1 LLRPNAPV
9 ILYGP
14 GAFFDMQDRFYI
26 AGQLRQIGRLLS
38 VTGENPF
45 KIRAYERAAR
55 ALENITGDFD
65 ALLKERRLTEIVG
78 IGKALA
84 AAIEEIY
91 HSGESALLQQLT
103 DELPP
108 GAAELNGVP
117 GLNLK
122 KIVALHEILAIK
134 SVDDLKTACE
144 KGLVRTVKGFG
155 QKAEAN
161 ILAAIAKLQHG
172 NDRTLISHAR
182 ADVEPLLQYLRG
194 SSEIACCEI
203 AGSLRRCK
211 ETVRRISIVAASTD
225 PKTVTERFLRYPLFA
240 RSDEAGTGH
249 CIARLAG
256 GLEVETHIVTP
267 AQYAAALHYRTGS
280 KDHYAALVDR
290 ARLQGITMSAEGLRG
305 HNGKALKVATEA
317 DIYRR
322 LGLEYIAPELRENE
336 GEIEAAADGSLP
348 NTVVAADIQGMVH
361 CHTTYSD
368 GQNTVEEMARA
379 AEALG
384 MRYITFT
391 DHSPSASYAGG
402 VKIDRLRAQWEEI
415 DRVQDRV
422 RIKLLKGTESDI
434 LADGLLDYPDYILEN
449 FDVIIASIHARH
461 KMNADQMTARL
472 LRALKLPLFKIWGH
486 PLGRLIESRPPF
498 DCHMEQV
505 LDAVA
510 ASRAAIEVNG
520 DPRRLDL
527 EPRWIR
533 AARRRGIKF
542 VVSTDA
548 HSIRNLENLPYGVAM
563 ARRGWLSRDDILNTL
578 PVEKFM
584 DAVHP

>member
-1 LLRPNAPV
+1 
-9 ILYGP
+9 
-14 GAFFDMQDRFYI
+14 MQDRFYI

-38 VTGENPF
+38 VMGENPF

-55 ALENITGDFD
+55 ALENAAGDFD
-65 ALLKERRLTEIVG
+65 ARIKERRLTELDG

-84 AAIEEIY
+84 AVVEEIY
-91 HSGESALLQQLT
+91 HTGESALLQQLS
-103 DELPP
+103 DQLPS
-108 GAAELNGVP
+108 GAVDLNEVP
-117 GLNLK
+117 GLTLK
-122 KIVALHEILAIK
+122 KIVALYESLGIK
-134 SVDDLKTACE
+134 NVDDLKTACE
-144 KGLVRTVKGFG
+144 KGLVRAVKGFG

-161 ILAAIAKLQHG
+161 ILAGIEKLQHR
-172 NDRTLISHAR
+172 DERILISHAL
-182 ADVEPLLQYLRG
+182 ADAQPLLQYLRG
-194 SSEIACCEI
+194 SSEIAHCEI

-211 ETVRRISIVAASTD
+211 ETVRRICIVAASAD
-225 PKTVTERFLRYPLFA
+225 PKTVIERFLRYPLFA
-240 RSDEAGTGH
+240 QSDEAGTDR
-249 CIARLAG
+249 CIGRLAR
-256 GLEVETHIVTP
+256 GLEVELHIVVQ
-267 AQYAAALHYRTGS
+267 AQYAAALHYWTGS

-290 ARLQGITMSAEGLRG
+290 ARSKGIMMSAEGLRVPK
-305 HNGKALKVATEA
+305 GKALKVQSEGE
-317 DIYRR
+317 IYRR
-322 LGLEYIAPELRENE
+322 LGLEYIAPELRENQ
-336 GEIEAAADGSLP
+336 GEIEAAANGSLP
-348 NTVVAADIQGMVH
+348 KSIVADDIQGMVH

-402 VKIDRLRAQWEEI
+402 VKIDRLWAQWEEI
-415 DRVQDRV
+415 DRVQERV

-434 LADGLLDYPDYILEN
+434 IEDGLLDYPDYILEK
-449 FDVIIASIHARH
+449 FDVIIASIHTRH

-472 LRALKLPLFKIWGH
+472 VRALKLPLFKIWGH

-498 DCHMEQV
+498 ECRMDEV

-510 ASRAAIEVNG
+510 ASPAAIEVNG

-533 AARRRGIKF
+533 AARQRGIKF

-563 ARRGWLSRDDILNTL
+563 ARRGWLSREDILNTL
-578 PVEKFM
+578 PVDDFM
-584 DAVHP
+584 DAVRP

>member
-1 LLRPNAPV
+1 MA
-9 ILYGP
+9 IWSSSS
-14 GAFFDMQDRFYI
+14 MQDRFYI

-38 VTGENPF
+38 VMGENPF

-55 ALENITGDFD
+55 ALENIAGDFD
-65 ALLKERRLTEIVG
+65 ARIKQGRLTEIDG

-84 AAIEEIY
+84 AVVEEIY
-91 HSGESALLQQLT
+91 HSGESALLRHLSDT
-103 DELPP
+103 LPT
-108 GAAELNGVP
+108 GAVELNEVP
-117 GLNLK
+117 GLTLK
-122 KIVALHEILAIK
+122 KIVALHETLGIK

-144 KGLVRTVKGFG
+144 KGLVRAVKGFG

-161 ILAAIAKLQHG
+161 ILVGIEKLRHRQ
-172 NDRTLISHAR
+172 DRTLISHAL
-182 ADVEPLLQYLRG
+182 AEAEPLLQYLRA
-194 SSEIACCEI
+194 SSEIAQCEI
-203 AGSLRRCK
+203 AGSLRRRK
-211 ETVRRISIVAASTD
+211 ETVRRICIVAASPE

-240 RSDEAGTGH
+240 QSDEAGAGRCIGH
-249 CIARLAG
+249 LAR
-256 GLEVETHIVTP
+256 GLEVELHIVPP
-267 AQYAAALHYRTGS
+267 AEYAAALHYWTGS
-280 KDHYAALVDR
+280 KDHYAALVDC
-290 ARLQGITMSAEGLRG
+290 ARSQGILISAEGLRG
-305 HNGKALKVATEA
+305 PKGKALKVETEG

-322 LGLEYIAPELRENE
+322 LGLEYIAPELRENQ
-336 GEIEAAADGSLP
+336 GEIEAAAIGSLP
-348 NTVVAADIQGMVH
+348 ETVVAEDIQGMVH

-379 AEALG
+379 AEVLG
-384 MRYITFT
+384 MQYITFT
-391 DHSPSASYAGG
+391 DHSPTASYAGG

-415 DRVQDRV
+415 DRVQERV

-434 LADGLLDYPDYILEN
+434 LEDGLLDYPDYILEK
-449 FDVIIASIHARH
+449 FDIIIASIHARH

-498 DCHMEQV
+498 ECRMDEV

-510 ASRAAIEVNG
+510 AARAAIEVNG

-533 AARRRGIKF
+533 AARQRGIKF

-563 ARRGWLSRDDILNTL
+563 ARRGWLSRADILNTL
-578 PVEKFM
+578 PVDEFL
-584 DAVHP
+584 DAVRP

>member
-1 LLRPNAPV
+1 
-9 ILYGP
+9 
-14 GAFFDMQDRFYI
+14 MQDRFYI

-38 VTGENPF
+38 VMGENPF

-55 ALENITGDFD
+55 ALENAAGDFD
-65 ALLKERRLTEIVG
+65 ARIKERRLTELDG

-84 AAIEEIY
+84 AVVEEIY
-91 HSGESALLQQLT
+91 HTGESALLQQLS
-103 DELPP
+103 DQLPS
-108 GAAELNGVP
+108 GAVELNEVP
-117 GLNLK
+117 GLTLN
-122 KIVALHEILAIK
+122 KIVALYESLGIK
-134 SVDDLKTACE
+134 NVDDLKTACE
-144 KGLVRTVKGFG
+144 KGLVRAVKGFG

-161 ILAAIAKLQHG
+161 ILAGIEKLQHR
-172 NDRTLISHAR
+172 DERILISHAL
-182 ADVEPLLQYLRG
+182 ADAQPLLQYLRG
-194 SSEIACCEI
+194 SSEIAHCEI

-211 ETVRRISIVAASTD
+211 ETVRRICIVAASVD
-225 PKTVTERFLRYPLFA
+225 PKTVIERFLRYPLFA
-240 RSDEAGTGH
+240 QSDEAGTDRCLG
-249 CIARLAG
+249 RLAR
-256 GLEVETHIVTP
+256 GLEVELHIVAQ
-267 AQYAAALHYRTGS
+267 AQYAAALHYWTGS

-290 ARLQGITMSAEGLRG
+290 ARSKGIMMSAEGLRVPK
-305 HNGKALKVATEA
+305 GKALKIQSEGE
-317 DIYRR
+317 IYRR
-322 LGLEYIAPELRENE
+322 LGLEYIAPELRENQ
-336 GEIEAAADGSLP
+336 GEIEAAANGSLP
-348 NTVVAADIQGMVH
+348 KSIVADDIQGMVH

-402 VKIDRLRAQWEEI
+402 VKIDRLWAQWEEI
-415 DRVQDRV
+415 DRVQERV

-434 LADGLLDYPDYILEN
+434 IEDGLLDYPDYILEK
-449 FDVIIASIHARH
+449 FDVIIASIHTRH

-472 LRALKLPLFKIWGH
+472 VRALKLPLFKIWGH

-498 DCHMEQV
+498 ECHMDEV

-510 ASRAAIEVNG
+510 ASPAAIEVNG

-533 AARRRGIKF
+533 AARQRGIKF

-563 ARRGWLSRDDILNTL
+563 ARRGWLSREDILNTL
-578 PVEKFM
+578 PADDFM
-584 DAVHP
+584 DAVRP

>member
-1 LLRPNAPV
+1 
-9 ILYGP
+9 
-14 GAFFDMQDRFYI
+14 MQDRFYI

-38 VTGENPF
+38 VMGENPF

-55 ALENITGDFD
+55 ALENAVGDFD
-65 ALLKERRLTEIVG
+65 ARVKGERLTEIDG

-84 AAIEEIY
+84 AVVEEIY
-91 HSGESALLQQLT
+91 HTGESALLQQLSAQ
-103 DELPP
+103 LPT
-108 GAAELNGVP
+108 GAVDLNQVP
-117 GLNLK
+117 GLTLK
-122 KIVALHEILAIK
+122 KIVALHESLGIK

-144 KGLVRTVKGFG
+144 KGLVRAVKGFG

-161 ILAAIAKLQHG
+161 ILAGIEKLQHRK
-172 NDRTLISHAR
+172 DRTLISHAL
-182 ADVEPLLQYLRG
+182 ADAEPLLQYLRA
-194 SSEIACCEI
+194 SSEVAHCEI
-203 AGSLRRCK
+203 AGALRRCR
-211 ETVRRISIVAASTD
+211 ETVRRICIVAASADLQITI
-225 PKTVTERFLRYPLFA
+225 ERFLRYPLFA
-240 RSDEAGTGH
+240 QSDETGGG
-249 CIARLAG
+249 CCVGRLPR
-256 GLEVETHIVTP
+256 GLEVELHIVAP
-267 AQYAAALHYRTGS
+267 AQYAVALHYWTGS
-280 KDHYAALVDR
+280 KDHYAALLDR
-290 ARLQGITMSAEGLRG
+290 ARSQGIMMSAEVLRG
-305 HNGKALKVATEA
+305 PKGKALKVETEG

-322 LGLEYIAPELRENE
+322 LALEYIVPELRENQ
-336 GEIEAAADGSLP
+336 GEIEAAASGSLP
-348 NTVVAADIQGMVH
+348 NAVIAEDIQGMVH

-391 DHSPSASYAGG
+391 DHSPTASYAGG

-415 DRVQDRV
+415 DRVQERV

-434 LADGLLDYPDYILEN
+434 LEDGLLDYPDYILEK
-449 FDVIIASIHARH
+449 FDIIIASIHARH

-498 DCHMEQV
+498 ECHMDEV

-527 EPRWIR
+527 EPRWIL
-533 AARRRGIKF
+533 AARQRGIRF

-548 HSIRNLENLPYGVAM
+548 HSLKNLENLPYGVAM
-563 ARRGWLSRDDILNTL
+563 ARRGWLAREDILNTL
-578 PVEKFM
+578 AVDEFM
-584 DAVHP
+584 DAVRP

>member
-1 LLRPNAPV
+1 
-9 ILYGP
+9 
-14 GAFFDMQDRFYI
+14 MQDRFYI
-26 AGQLRQIGRLLS
+26 AGQLRQIGRLFS
-38 VTGENPF
+38 VMGENPF

-65 ALLKERRLTEIVG
+65 ARIKERRLTEIEG

-84 AAIEEIY
+84 AVIEEIY
-91 HSGESALLQQLT
+91 HSGESSLLQQLT

-108 GAAELNGVP
+108 GAAELNQVP
-117 GLNLK
+117 GLTLK
-122 KIVALHEILAIK
+122 KIIALHETLGIK

-144 KGLVRTVKGFG
+144 KGLVRAVKGFG

-161 ILAAIAKLQHG
+161 VLAGIEKLQHRD
-172 NDRTLISHAR
+172 DRILISHAR
-182 ADVEPLLQYLRG
+182 ADAEPLLQYLRG
-194 SSEIACCEI
+194 SSEIACCEV
-203 AGSLRRCK
+203 AGALRRCK

-225 PKTVTERFLRYPLFA
+225 PKTVTERFLRYPLFT

-249 CIARLAG
+249 CVARLAR
-256 GLEVETHIVTP
+256 GLEVEIHIVTP
-267 AQYAAALHYRTGS
+267 TGYAAALHYWTGS
-280 KDHYAALVDR
+280 KDHYSALVDR

-305 HNGKALKVATEA
+305 STGKALKVETEA
-317 DIYRR
+317 NIYRR
-322 LGLEYIAPELRENE
+322 LGLEYIAPELRENQ
-336 GEIEAAADGSLP
+336 GEIEAAATGSLP
-348 NTVVAADIQGMVH
+348 KTVVVEDIQGMIH

-384 MRYITFT
+384 MHYITFT

-415 DRVQDRV
+415 DRVQERV

-434 LADGLLDYPDYILEN
+434 LEDGLLDYPDYILEK
-449 FDVIIASIHARH
+449 FDVIIASIHTRH

-472 LRALKLPLFKIWGH
+472 LRALKLPVFKIWGH

-498 DCHMEQV
+498 DCHMDEV

-563 ARRGWLSRDDILNTL
+563 ARRGWLSRDDILNSL

-584 DAVHP
+584 EAVHP

>member
-1 LLRPNAPV
+1 
-9 ILYGP
+9 
-14 GAFFDMQDRFYI
+14 MQDRFYI

-38 VTGENPF
+38 VMGENPF

-55 ALENITGDFD
+55 ALENVACDLD
-65 ALLKERRLTEIVG
+65 AQIKQGRLTEIDG

-84 AAIEEIY
+84 AVVEEIY
-91 HSGESALLQQLT
+91 HSGESALLQQLS
-103 DELPP
+103 DQLPT
-108 GAAELNGVP
+108 GAVDLNEVP
-117 GLNLK
+117 GLTLK
-122 KIVALHEILAIK
+122 KIVALHESLGIK

-144 KGLVRTVKGFG
+144 KGLVRAVKGFG

-161 ILAAIAKLQHG
+161 ILAAIEKLQHRQ
-172 NDRTLISHAR
+172 DRTLIAHAL
-182 ADVEPLLQYLRG
+182 ADAEPLLKYLRA
-194 SSEIACCEI
+194 SSEIAHCEI
-203 AGSLRRCK
+203 AGSLRRRK
-211 ETVRRISIVAASTD
+211 ETVRRIYVVAASED
-225 PKTVTERFLRYPLFA
+225 SKAVTERFLRYPLFVQ
-240 RSDEAGTGH
+240 SDEAGTGI
-249 CIARLAG
+249 CTGRLAR
-256 GLEVETHIVTP
+256 GLEVELHIVP
-267 AQYAAALHYRTGS
+267 PGQYAASLHYWTGS
-280 KDHYAALVDR
+280 KNHYAALIDC
-290 ARLQGITMSAEGLRG
+290 ARSIGIMMSAEGMRG
-305 HNGKALKVATEA
+305 PKGTALKIQSEGE
-317 DIYRR
+317 IYRR
-322 LGLEYIAPELRENE
+322 LGLEYIAPELRENQ
-336 GEIEAAADGSLP
+336 GEIEAAANGRLP
-348 NTVVAADIQGMVH
+348 ETVVAEDIQGMIH

-379 AEALG
+379 AEAMG

-391 DHSPSASYAGG
+391 DHSPTASYAGG

-415 DRVQDRV
+415 DRVQERV

-434 LADGLLDYPDYILEN
+434 LEDGLLDYPDYILEK

-498 DCHMEQV
+498 ECRMDEV

-510 ASRAAIEVNG
+510 ASPAAIEVNG

-533 AARRRGIKF
+533 AARQRGIKF

-563 ARRGWLSRDDILNTL
+563 ARRGWLSRADVLNTL
-578 PVEKFM
+578 PVEAFM
-584 DAVHP
+584 DAVRP

>member
-1 LLRPNAPV
+1 
-9 ILYGP
+9 
-14 GAFFDMQDRFYI
+14 MQDRFYI

-38 VTGENPF
+38 VMGENPF

-55 ALENITGDFD
+55 ALENIAGDFD
-65 ALLKERRLTEIVG
+65 ARIKQGRLTEIDG

-84 AAIEEIY
+84 AVVEEIY
-91 HSGESALLQQLT
+91 HSGESALLQQLS
-103 DELPP
+103 DQLPA
-108 GAAELNGVP
+108 GAVELNEVP
-117 GLNLK
+117 GLTLK
-122 KIVALHEILAIK
+122 KIVALHESLGIK
-134 SVDDLKTACE
+134 SVDDLKTACD
-144 KGLVRTVKGFG
+144 KGLVRAVKGFG

-161 ILAAIAKLQHG
+161 ILAGIEKLQHRE
-172 NDRTLISHAR
+172 DRTLISHAL
-182 ADVEPLLQYLRG
+182 AAVEPLLQYLRA
-194 SSEIACCEI
+194 SPEIAQCEI

-211 ETVRRISIVAASTD
+211 ETVRRICLVAASAD

-240 RSDEAGTGH
+240 QSDEAGTAR
-249 CIARLAG
+249 CIGRLG
-256 GLEVETHIVTP
+256 RGLEVELHIAAP
-267 AQYAAALHYRTGS
+267 SHYAFALHYWTGS
-280 KDHYAALVDR
+280 KDHYAALLDR
-290 ARLQGITMSAEGLRG
+290 ARSQGITMSAGGLRG
-305 HNGKALKVATEA
+305 LKGKALKVESES

-322 LGLEYIAPELRENE
+322 LGLEYIAPELRENQ
-336 GEIEAAADGSLP
+336 GEIEAAATASLP
-348 NTVVAADIQGMVH
+348 ETVVAEDIKGMVH

-368 GQNTVEEMARA
+368 GQNTVEDMARA

-384 MRYITFT
+384 MQYITFT
-391 DHSPSASYAGG
+391 DHSPTASYAGG

-415 DRVQDRV
+415 DRVQERV

-434 LADGLLDYPDYILEN
+434 LEDGLLDYPDYILEK
-449 FDVIIASIHARH
+449 FDIIIASIHTRH

-472 LRALKLPLFKIWGH
+472 LRALKLPFFKIWGH

-498 DCHMEQV
+498 ECRMDEV

-548 HSIRNLENLPYGVAM
+548 HSTRNLENLPYGVAM
-563 ARRGWLSRDDILNTL
+563 ARRGWLSRADILNTL
-578 PVEKFM
+578 PVEEFM

>member
-1 LLRPNAPV
+1 
-9 ILYGP
+9 
-14 GAFFDMQDRFYI
+14 MQDRFYI

-55 ALENITGDFD
+55 ALENMTGDFD
-65 ALLKERRLTEIVG
+65 ALLKERRLTEIGG

-91 HSGESALLQQLT
+91 HSGESNFLQQLT

-108 GAAELNGVP
+108 GAAELNEVP
-117 GLNLK
+117 GLNIK
-122 KIVALHEILAIK
+122 KIVALHETLGIQ
-134 SVDDLKTACE
+134 SVDDLKKACE

-172 NDRTLISHAR
+172 DDRTLISHAR
-182 ADVEPLLQYLRG
+182 ADAEPLLQYLRG

-211 ETVRRISIVAASTD
+211 ETVRRISIVAASAD

-249 CIARLAG
+249 CVACLAR
-256 GLEVETHIVTP
+256 GLEVEIHVVTP
-267 AQYAAALHYRTGS
+267 AQYAAALHYWTGS

-305 HNGKALKVATEA
+305 QNGKALKVATEA

-322 LGLEYIAPELRENE
+322 LGLEYIAPELRESE

-348 NTVVAADIQGMVH
+348 NTVAARDIQGMVH

-415 DRVQDRV
+415 DRVQERV

-434 LADGLLDYPDYILEN
+434 LEDGLLDYPDYILEN
-449 FDVIIASIHARH
+449 FDVIIASIHTRH

-498 DCHMEQV
+498 DCHMEEV

>member
-1 LLRPNAPV
+1 
-9 ILYGP
+9 
-14 GAFFDMQDRFYI
+14 MQDRFYI

-38 VTGENPF
+38 VIGENPF

-55 ALENITGDFD
+55 ALENVAGDFD
-65 ALLKERRLTEIVG
+65 ARIKEGRLTEIDG

-84 AAIEEIY
+84 TVIKEIY
-91 HSGESALLQQLT
+91 DSGESALLQQLS
-103 DELPP
+103 DQLPA
-108 GAAELNGVP
+108 GAAELNEVP
-117 GLNLK
+117 GLTLK
-122 KIVALHEILAIK
+122 KIITLHESLGIK

-144 KGLVRTVKGFG
+144 KGLIQAVKGFG

-161 ILAAIAKLQHG
+161 ILAAIAKLQHR
-172 NDRTLISHAR
+172 DERTLISHAR
-182 ADVEPLLQYLRG
+182 ADAESLLQYLQA
-194 SSEIACCEI
+194 SSEIARCEI

-211 ETVRRISIVAASTD
+211 ETVRRVSIVAASAD
-225 PKTVTERFLRYPLFA
+225 PESVTERFLRYPLFA
-240 RSDEAGTGH
+240 QSGEAGPGR
-249 CIARLAG
+249 CIARLAR
-256 GLEVETHIVTP
+256 GLDVELHIVRP
-267 AQYAAALHYRTGS
+267 ARYAAALHHWTGS

-290 ARLQGITMSAEGLRG
+290 ARAKGIMMSAEGLRG
-305 HNGKALKVATEA
+305 PTGKALKVETEG

-322 LGLEYIAPELRENE
+322 LGLEYIAPELRENQ
-336 GEIEAAADGSLP
+336 GEIEAAATGSLP
-348 NTVVAADIQGMVH
+348 KTVVIDDIQGMIH

-391 DHSPSASYAGG
+391 DHSPTASYAGG

-415 DRVQDRV
+415 DRVQERV

-434 LADGLLDYPDYILEN
+434 LEDGVLDYPDYILEK
-449 FDVIIASIHARH
+449 FEVIIASIHTRH
-461 KMNADQMTARL
+461 KMNEDQMTARL

-498 DCHMEQV
+498 ECRMDEV

-510 ASRAAIEVNG
+510 VSRAAIEVNG

-533 AARRRGIKF
+533 AARERGIKF

-578 PVEKFM
+578 SVEEFV

>member
-1 LLRPNAPV
+1 
-9 ILYGP
+9 
-14 GAFFDMQDRFYI
+14 MQDRFYI

-38 VTGENPF
+38 VMGENPF

-55 ALENITGDFD
+55 ALENGSDDFD
-65 ALLKERRLTEIVG
+65 ARIKERRLTEIDG

-84 AAIEEIY
+84 AVVEEIY
-91 HSGESALLQQLT
+91 HSGESALLQQLS
-103 DELPP
+103 DQLPT
-108 GAAELNGVP
+108 GAVDLNEVP
-117 GLNLK
+117 GLTLK
-122 KIVALHEILAIK
+122 KIVALHESLGIK

-144 KGLVRTVKGFG
+144 KGLVRAVKGFG
-155 QKAEAN
+155 PKAEAN
-161 ILAAIAKLQHG
+161 ILANIEKLQHRE
-172 NDRTLISHAR
+172 DRILISHAL
-182 ADVEPLLQYLRG
+182 AEAEPLLQYLRA
-194 SSEIACCEI
+194 SWEIVHCQI

-211 ETVRRISIVAASTD
+211 ETVRRICLVAASAE

-240 RSDEAGTGH
+240 QSDQTGPGR
-249 CIARLAG
+249 CSARLAR
-256 GLEVETHIVTP
+256 GLEVELHIVAP
-267 AQYAAALHYRTGS
+267 AAYAAALHYWTGS
-280 KDHYAALVDR
+280 KEHCTALEDH
-290 ARLQGITMSAEGLRG
+290 ARSKGIMLSAEGLRG
-305 HNGKALKVATEA
+305 PKGKALKVETEG

-322 LGLEYIAPELRENE
+322 LGLKYIAPELRENH

-348 NTVVAADIQGMVH
+348 IAVISEDIQGMVH

-368 GQNTVEEMARA
+368 GQNSVEEMARA
-379 AEALG
+379 AEAMG
-384 MRYITFT
+384 MKYITFT
-391 DHSPSASYAGG
+391 DHSPTASYAGG

-415 DRVQDRV
+415 DRVQERV

-434 LADGLLDYPDYILEN
+434 LEDGLLDYPDYILEK

-472 LRALKLPLFKIWGH
+472 LRALRLPWFKIWGH

-498 DCHMEQV
+498 ECRMDEV

-533 AARRRGIKF
+533 AARQRGIKF

-563 ARRGWLSRDDILNTL
+563 ARRGWLSCDDILNTL
-578 PVEKFM
+578 PVEDFM
-584 DAVHP
+584 HAVRP

>member
-1 LLRPNAPV
+1 
-9 ILYGP
+9 
-14 GAFFDMQDRFYI
+14 MQDRFYI
-26 AGQLRQIGRLLS
+26 AGQLRQIGRLLG
-38 VTGENPF
+38 VMGENPF

-55 ALENITGDFD
+55 ALESAAGDFD
-65 ALLKERRLTEIVG
+65 ARVKGGRLTEIDG

-84 AAIEEIY
+84 AVVEEIY
-91 HSGESALLQQLT
+91 HSGESALLQQLS
-103 DELPP
+103 EQLPT
-108 GAAELNGVP
+108 GAVDLNQVP
-117 GLNLK
+117 GLTLK
-122 KIVALHEILAIK
+122 KIVALHESLAIK

-144 KGLVRTVKGFG
+144 KGLVRAVKGFG

-161 ILAAIAKLQHG
+161 ILAGIEKLQHRK
-172 NDRTLISHAR
+172 DRTLISHAL
-182 ADVEPLLQYLRG
+182 ADARPLLQYLRA
-194 SSEIACCEI
+194 SSEIARCEI

-211 ETVRRISIVAASTD
+211 ETVRRICIVAASAD
-225 PKTVTERFLRYPLFA
+225 PKNVIERFLRYPLFA
-240 RSDEAGTGH
+240 QSDEAGTNRCVG
-249 CIARLAG
+249 CLAR
-256 GLEVETHIVTP
+256 GLEVELHIVAP
-267 AQYAAALHYRTGS
+267 AQYAAALHYWTGS

-290 ARLQGITMSAEGLRG
+290 ARSQGIMMSAEGLRG
-305 HNGKALKVATEA
+305 PKGKALKVETEG

-322 LGLEYIAPELRENE
+322 LALEYIVPELRENQ
-336 GEIEAAADGSLP
+336 GEIEAAASGGLP
-348 NTVVAADIQGMVH
+348 NAVVAEDIQGMVH

-391 DHSPSASYAGG
+391 DHSPTASYAGG

-415 DRVQDRV
+415 DRVQERV

-434 LADGLLDYPDYILEN
+434 LEDGLLDYPDYILEK
-449 FDVIIASIHARH
+449 FDIIIASIHARH

-498 DCHMEQV
+498 ECHMDEV

-527 EPRWIR
+527 EPRWIL
-533 AARRRGIKF
+533 AARQRGIRF

-548 HSIRNLENLPYGVAM
+548 HSLKNLENLPYGVAM
-563 ARRGWLSRDDILNTL
+563 ARRGWLAREDILNTL
-578 PVEKFM
+578 PVDEFM
-584 DAVHP
+584 DAVRP

>member
-1 LLRPNAPV
+1 
-9 ILYGP
+9 
-14 GAFFDMQDRFYI
+14 MQDRFYI

-38 VTGENPF
+38 VMGENPF

-55 ALENITGDFD
+55 ALENVTGDFD
-65 ALLKERRLTEIVG
+65 ARIKQGRLIEIEG

-84 AAIEEIY
+84 AVVEEIY
-91 HSGESALLQQLT
+91 HTGESALLQQLC

-108 GAAELNGVP
+108 GAVDLNDVP
-117 GLNLK
+117 GLTLK
-122 KIVALHEILAIK
+122 KIVALHESLGIK
-134 SVDDLKTACE
+134 SIDDLKTACE
-144 KGLVRTVKGFG
+144 KGLVRAVKGFG

-161 ILAAIAKLQHG
+161 ILAGIEKLQHRE
-172 NDRTLISHAR
+172 DRTLISHAL
-182 ADVEPLLQYLRG
+182 ADAQPLLQYLRA
-194 SSEIACCEI
+194 SAEIVHCEI

-211 ETVRRISIVAASTD
+211 ETVRRICIVAASAD
-225 PKTVTERFLRYPLFA
+225 PKSVTERFLRYPIFA
-240 RSDEAGTGH
+240 QSDEAGMGR
-249 CIARLAG
+249 CIGRLAR
-256 GLEVETHIVTP
+256 GLEVELHIV
-267 AQYAAALHYRTGS
+267 ARADYAAALHYWTGS
-280 KDHYAALVDR
+280 KIHYATLVDR
-290 ARLQGITMSAEGLRG
+290 ARSKGLTLSAEGLRG
-305 HNGKALKVATEA
+305 PKGKALKVETEA

-322 LGLEYIAPELRENE
+322 LGLKYIAPELRENQ
-336 GEIEAAADGSLP
+336 GEIEAAATGTLP
-348 NTVVAADIQGMVH
+348 ETVVAHDIQGMVH
-361 CHTTYSD
+361 CHTNYSD

-391 DHSPSASYAGG
+391 DHSPTASYAGG

-415 DRVQDRV
+415 DRVQERV

-434 LADGLLDYPDYILEN
+434 LEDGLLDYPDYILEK

-498 DCHMEQV
+498 ECHMDEV

-533 AARRRGIKF
+533 AARQRGIKF

-548 HSIRNLENLPYGVAM
+548 HSLKNLENLPYGVAM
-563 ARRGWLSRDDILNTL
+563 ARRGWLSRHDILNTL
-578 PVEKFM
+578 SVEDFM
-584 DAVHP
+584 HAVQP

>member
-1 LLRPNAPV
+1 
-9 ILYGP
+9 
-14 GAFFDMQDRFYI
+14 MQDRFYI
-26 AGQLRQIGRLLS
+26 ASQLRQIARLLS
-38 VTGENPF
+38 VRGENPF

-55 ALENITGDFD
+55 ALENLTGDFD
-65 ALLKERRLTEIVG
+65 ARIKQGRLIEIEG

-84 AAIEEIY
+84 AVVEQIY
-91 HSGESALLQQLT
+91 HTGESALLQQLS

-108 GAAELNGVP
+108 GAVDLNGVP
-117 GLNLK
+117 GLTLK
-122 KIVALHEILAIK
+122 KIVALHESLGIK
-134 SVDDLKTACE
+134 SIDDLKTACE
-144 KGLVRTVKGFG
+144 KGLLRAVKGFG

-161 ILAAIAKLQHG
+161 ILASIEKLQHRE
-172 NDRTLISHAR
+172 DRTLISHAL
-182 ADVEPLLQYLRG
+182 ADAQPLLQYLRA
-194 SSEIACCEI
+194 SSEIAHCEI

-211 ETVRRISIVAASTD
+211 ETVRRICIVAASTD
-225 PKTVTERFLRYPLFA
+225 PKSVTERFLRYPLFA
-240 RSDEAGTGH
+240 QSDEAGMGR
-249 CIARLAG
+249 CIGRLAR
-256 GLEVETHIVTP
+256 GLEIELHIVAP
-267 AQYAAALHYRTGS
+267 ADYVAALHYWTGS
-280 KDHYAALVDR
+280 KVHYATLVDR
-290 ARLQGITMSAEGLRG
+290 ARSKGIVLSAEGLRG
-305 HNGKALKVATEA
+305 LKGKPLKVETEG

-322 LGLEYIAPELRENE
+322 LALEYIAPELRENQ
-336 GEIEAAADGSLP
+336 GEIEAAATGTLP
-348 NTVVAADIQGMVH
+348 ETVVIHDIQGMVH

-391 DHSPSASYAGG
+391 DHSPTASYAGG

-434 LADGLLDYPDYILEN
+434 LDDGLLDYPDYILEK
-449 FDVIIASIHARH
+449 FDIIIASIHTRH

-498 DCHMEQV
+498 ECHMDEV

-533 AARRRGIKF
+533 AARQRGIRF

-548 HSIRNLENLPYGVAM
+548 HSLKNLENLPYGVAM
-563 ARRGWLSRDDILNTL
+563 ARRGWLARGDILNTL
-578 PVEKFM
+578 PVDEFM
-584 DAVHP
+584 DAVRP

>member
-1 LLRPNAPV
+1 
-9 ILYGP
+9 
-14 GAFFDMQDRFYI
+14 MQDRFYI

-38 VTGENPF
+38 VMGENPF

-55 ALENITGDFD
+55 ALENAAGDFD
-65 ALLKERRLTEIVG
+65 ARIKERRLTELDG

-84 AAIEEIY
+84 AVVEEIY
-91 HSGESALLQQLT
+91 HTGESALLQQLS
-103 DELPP
+103 DQLPS
-108 GAAELNGVP
+108 GAVELNEVP
-117 GLNLK
+117 GLTLK
-122 KIVALHEILAIK
+122 KIVALYESLGIK
-134 SVDDLKTACE
+134 NVDDLKTACE
-144 KGLVRTVKGFG
+144 KGLVRAVKGFG

-161 ILAAIAKLQHG
+161 ILAGIEKLQHR
-172 NDRTLISHAR
+172 DERILISHAL
-182 ADVEPLLQYLRG
+182 ADAQPLLQYLRG
-194 SSEIACCEI
+194 SSEIAHCEI

-211 ETVRRISIVAASTD
+211 ETVRRICIVAASAD
-225 PKTVTERFLRYPLFA
+225 PKTVIERFLRYPLFA
-240 RSDEAGTGH
+240 QSDEAGTDR
-249 CIARLAG
+249 CIGRLAR
-256 GLEVETHIVTP
+256 GLEVELHIVAQ
-267 AQYAAALHYRTGS
+267 AQYAAALHYWTGS

-290 ARLQGITMSAEGLRG
+290 ARSKGIMMSAEGLRVPK
-305 HNGKALKVATEA
+305 GKALKIQSEGE
-317 DIYRR
+317 IYRR
-322 LGLEYIAPELRENE
+322 LGLEYIAPELRENQ
-336 GEIEAAADGSLP
+336 GEIEAAANGSLP
-348 NTVVAADIQGMVH
+348 KSIVADDIQGMVH

-402 VKIDRLRAQWEEI
+402 VKIDRLWAQWEEI
-415 DRVQDRV
+415 DRVQERV

-434 LADGLLDYPDYILEN
+434 IEDGFLDYPDYILEK
-449 FDVIIASIHARH
+449 FDVIIASIHTRH

-472 LRALKLPLFKIWGH
+472 VRALKLPLFKIWGH

-498 DCHMEQV
+498 ECHMDEV

-510 ASRAAIEVNG
+510 ASPAAIEVNG

-533 AARRRGIKF
+533 AARQRGIKF

-563 ARRGWLSRDDILNTL
+563 ARRGWLSREDILNTL
-578 PVEKFM
+578 PADDFM
-584 DAVHP
+584 DAVRP

>member
-1 LLRPNAPV
+1 
-9 ILYGP
+9 
-14 GAFFDMQDRFYI
+14 MQDRFYI

-38 VTGENPF
+38 VMGENPF
-45 KIRAYERAAR
+45 KIRAYGRAAR
-55 ALENITGDFD
+55 ALENVAGDFD
-65 ALLKERRLTEIVG
+65 ARIKEGRLTEIDG

-84 AAIEEIY
+84 AVVEEIY
-91 HSGESALLQQLT
+91 HTGETALLQQLS
-103 DELPP
+103 DQLPP
-108 GAAELNGVP
+108 GAVDLNEVP
-117 GLNLK
+117 GLTLK
-122 KIVALHEILAIK
+122 KIVALHETLGIK

-144 KGLVRTVKGFG
+144 KGLVRAVKGFG

-161 ILAAIAKLQHG
+161 ILLGIEKLQHREE
-172 NDRTLISHAR
+172 RTLISHAL
-182 ADVEPLLQYLRG
+182 ADAEPLLQYLRA
-194 SSEIACCEI
+194 SSGIAQCEI

-211 ETVRRISIVAASTD
+211 ETVRRICIVAASAE
-225 PKTVTERFLRYPLFA
+225 PKNVTERFLRYPLFA
-240 RSDEAGTGH
+240 QSDEAGTGR
-249 CIARLAG
+249 CVGRLAR
-256 GLEVETHIVTP
+256 GLEVELHIVAP
-267 AQYAAALHYRTGS
+267 AQYAAALHYWTGS

-290 ARLQGITMSAEGLRG
+290 ALSKGILMRAEGLHGPKGR
-305 HNGKALKVATEA
+305 ALKVESEG

-322 LGLEYIAPELRENE
+322 LGLEYIAPELRENQ
-336 GEIEAAADGSLP
+336 GEIEAATVGSLP
-348 NTVVAADIQGMVH
+348 EPVIAEDIKGMVH

-379 AEALG
+379 AEGLG

-391 DHSPSASYAGG
+391 DHSPTASYAGG

-415 DRVQDRV
+415 DRVQERV

-434 LADGLLDYPDYILEN
+434 LEDGLLDYPDYILEK
-449 FDVIIASIHARH
+449 FDVIIASIHTRH

-472 LRALKLPLFKIWGH
+472 LRALKLPVFKIWGH

-498 DCHMEQV
+498 ECRMDEV

-533 AARRRGIKF
+533 AARQRGIKF

-548 HSIRNLENLPYGVAM
+548 HSVRNLENLPYGVAM

-584 DAVHP
+584 DAVRP

>member
-1 LLRPNAPV
+1 
-9 ILYGP
+9 
-14 GAFFDMQDRFYI
+14 MQDRFYI
-26 AGQLRQIGRLLS
+26 AGQLKQIARLLS
-38 VTGENPF
+38 VMGENPF

-55 ALENITGDFD
+55 ALENAGGDFD
-65 ALLKERRLTEIVG
+65 VRVKERRLTEIDG

-84 AAIEEIY
+84 AVVEEIY
-91 HSGESALLQQLT
+91 HTGESALLQQLS
-103 DELPP
+103 DQLPT
-108 GAAELNGVP
+108 GAVDLNEVP
-117 GLNLK
+117 GLTLK
-122 KIVALHEILAIK
+122 KIVALHESLGIK
-134 SVDDLKTACE
+134 SVDDLKAACE
-144 KGLVRTVKGFG
+144 KGLVRAVKGFG

-161 ILAAIAKLQHG
+161 ILAAIEKMQHRE
-172 NDRTLISHAR
+172 DRTLISHAL
-182 ADVEPLLQYLRG
+182 ADAHSLLQYLRG
-194 SSEIACCEI
+194 TSEIAHCEI

-211 ETVRRISIVAASTD
+211 ETVRRICMVAASAD
-225 PKTVTERFLRYPLFA
+225 PKNVIERFLRYPLFA
-240 RSDEAGTGH
+240 RSDEAGSGR
-249 CIARLAG
+249 CIGRLSR
-256 GLEVETHIVTP
+256 GLEVELHIVAP
-267 AQYAAALHYRTGS
+267 GEYVAALHYWTGS

-290 ARLQGITMSAEGLRG
+290 ARSHGIMMSVEGLRG
-305 HNGKALKVATEA
+305 PKGKALNVETED

-322 LGLEYIAPELRENE
+322 LGLEYIAPELRESQ
-336 GEIEAAADGSLP
+336 GEIEAAANGSLP
-348 NTVVAADIQGMVH
+348 KTVVVDDIQGMVH

-391 DHSPSASYAGG
+391 DHSPTASYAGG

-415 DRVQDRV
+415 DRVQEQV
-422 RIKLLKGTESDI
+422 GIKLLKGTESDI
-434 LADGLLDYPDYILEN
+434 LEDGLLDYPDYILEK
-449 FDVIIASIHARH
+449 FDVIIASIHTRH

-472 LRALKLPLFKIWGH
+472 LRALKSPLFKIWGH

-498 DCHMEQV
+498 ECHMDEV

-548 HSIRNLENLPYGVAM
+548 HSLKNLENLPYGVAM

-578 PVEKFM
+578 PVEEFT
-584 DAVHP
+584 DAVRP

>member
-1 LLRPNAPV
+1 MEIWSSPS
-9 ILYGP
+9 
-14 GAFFDMQDRFYI
+14 MQDRFYI

-38 VTGENPF
+38 VIGENPF
-45 KIRAYERAAR
+45 KVRAYERAAR
-55 ALENITGDFD
+55 ALENAAGDFD
-65 ALLKERRLTEIVG
+65 ARVKAGRLTEIDG

-84 AAIEEIY
+84 AVIEEIY
-91 HSGESALLQQLT
+91 HTGDSALLQQLS
-103 DELPP
+103 EQLPT
-108 GAAELNGVP
+108 GAVDLNQVP
-117 GLNLK
+117 GLTLK
-122 KIVALHEILAIK
+122 KIVALHESLGIK

-144 KGLVRTVKGFG
+144 KELVRAVKGFG

-161 ILAAIAKLQHG
+161 ILAAIEKLQHRE
-172 NDRTLISHAR
+172 DRTLISHAL
-182 ADVEPLLQYLRG
+182 AEVEPLLQYLRA
-194 SSEIACCEI
+194 SLEIAHCEI

-211 ETVRRISIVAASTD
+211 ETVRRICIVAASAD
-225 PKTVTERFLRYPLFA
+225 PKTTIERFLRYPLFA
-240 RSDEAGTGH
+240 QSDETGAGR
-249 CIARLAG
+249 CIGRLAR
-256 GLEVETHIVTP
+256 GLEVELHIVAP
-267 AQYAAALHYRTGS
+267 AQYAAALHYWTGS

-290 ARLQGITMSAEGLRG
+290 ARSQGLMLSAEGLRG
-305 HNGKALKVATEA
+305 PNGKALKVETEG

-322 LGLEYIAPELRENE
+322 LGLEYIAPELRENL
-336 GEIEAAADGSLP
+336 GEIEAVAAGGLP
-348 NTVVAADIQGMVH
+348 KSVVADDIQGMVH

-391 DHSPSASYAGG
+391 DHSPTASYAGG

-415 DRVQDRV
+415 DRVQERV

-434 LADGLLDYPDYILEN
+434 LEDGLLDYPDYILEKL
-449 FDVIIASIHARH
+449 DIIIASIHTRH
-461 KMNADQMTARL
+461 KMNIDQMTARL
-472 LRALKLPLFKIWGH
+472 LRALRLPLFKIWGH

-498 DCHMEQV
+498 ECHMDEV

-533 AARRRGIKF
+533 AARQRGIRF

-548 HSIRNLENLPYGVAM
+548 HSLKNLENLPYGVAM
-563 ARRGWLSRDDILNTL
+563 ARRGWLSREDILNTL
-578 PVEKFM
+578 PVDEFM
-584 DAVHP
+584 DAVRP